1 MGFLRSAAGSV
12 HRKTSAKRYA
22 LLVKRDNLYLSE
34 GLRGLQQTTRGS
46 MARLQSLIYP
56 NGQGRRWL
64 SWAPD
69 PQALQWQGGL
79 CKKGTRLLY
88 LKRFMWQAGSLCM
101 GSLSSGSQRRL
112 WRQRLNI

>member
-46 MARLQSLIYP
+46 MARLQTLIYQ
-56 NGQGRRWL
+56 NGPEKRWL
-64 SWAPD
+64 SLAPG
-69 PQALQWQGGL
+69 PQALQWQGAVW
-79 CKKGTRLLY
+79 KKGSKGLYFERLY
-88 LKRFMWQAGSLCM
+88 WEG
-101 GSLSSGSQRRL
+101 GGG
-112 WRQRLNI
+112 

>member
-64 SWAPD
+64 LWAPG
-69 PQALQWQGGL
+69 PQALQWQGSL
-79 CKKGTRLLY
+79 WKKGTRVLYFKRSLL
-88 LKRFMWQAGSLCM
+88 QAGGFC
-101 GSLSSGSQRRL
+101 
-112 WRQRLNI
+112 